1 MKHYKNMND
10 SVFLSDLSKIMIL
23 YNFFLM
29 YNLKSAVDQ
38 CVGEWITWIMNNLEE
53 QAKEELVFIFLWFE
67 KWELKGWNI
76 APMN

>member
-1 MKHYKNMND
+1 MKHYKNMNG

-23 YNFFLM
+23 YR
-29 YNLKSAVDQ
+29 YISKSAVDQ

-67 KWELKGWNI
+67 KWELKGWHI

>member
-23 YNFFLM
+23 YR
-29 YNLKSAVDQ
+29 YNSKSAVDQ
-38 CVGEWITWIMNNLEE
+38 CVGEWITWIMNDLEE
-53 QAKEELVFIFLWFE
+53 QAKEELVFIFLLFE
-67 KWELKGWNI
+67 KWELKGWHI

>member
-1 MKHYKNMND
+1 MKHYKNMNG

-23 YNFFLM
+23 YR
-29 YNLKSAVDQ
+29 YNSKSAVDQ

-67 KWELKGWNI
+67 KWELKGYSTYELKVVL
-76 APMN
+76 